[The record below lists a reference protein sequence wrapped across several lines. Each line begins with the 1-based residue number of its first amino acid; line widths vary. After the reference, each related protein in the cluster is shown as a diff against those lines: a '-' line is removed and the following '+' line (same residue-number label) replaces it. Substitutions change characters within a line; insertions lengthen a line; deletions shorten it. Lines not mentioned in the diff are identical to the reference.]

1 MKNWKDRYG
10 NYFQYFFW
18 KSVNPVLDGGGR
30 GGVIL
35 IHKAIFVP
43 YKVLWT
49 RGVEH
54 ILRKIKGRKK

>member
-1 MKNWKDRYG
+1 MGIIFNI
-10 NYFQYFFW
+10 FFG
-18 KSVNPVLDGGGR
+18 SQLVNPVLDGGRR

-35 IHKAIFVP
+35 IHKAVFVP
-43 YKVLWT
+43 YEVLWT

>member
-10 NYFQYFFW
+10 NYFQYLFW

-35 IHKAIFVP
+35 IDKAVFVP

-49 RGVEH
+49 IG
-54 ILRKIKGRKK
+54 